1 MYVFLAGMAI
11 HDVLDVIAH
20 GCRCFDLIHGID
32 AVMSARMIQKESVHV
47 FVGDNVSDGDAPKFC
62 TWASPPFENRRFGDD
77 NFGGA
82 CIVEIFFLG
91 IVDHCVASFNKFVGA
106 EE

>member
-1 MYVFLAGMAI
+1 MYVFLVSMVI
-11 HDVLDVIAH
+11 HDVLDVIA
-20 GCRCFDLIHGID
+20 CDCCCFDLIHGVD
-32 AVMSARMIQKESVHV
+32 AVMSARIIQKESVPV

-62 TWASPPFENRRFGDD
+62 TWASLPFENRCFGDD

-82 CIVEIFFLG
+82 CIVEIYFLG
-91 IVDHCVASFNKFVGA
+91 IVDHCVVSFNKFVGA